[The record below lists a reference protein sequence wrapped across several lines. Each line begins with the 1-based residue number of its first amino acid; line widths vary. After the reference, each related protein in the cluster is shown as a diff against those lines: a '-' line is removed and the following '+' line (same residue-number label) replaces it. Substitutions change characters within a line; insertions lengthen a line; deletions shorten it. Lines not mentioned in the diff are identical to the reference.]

1 MDNLSKNCEG
11 LEMSSEKRKYS
22 LDEIFEKTKEIID
35 EIGYGSVTLVIQD
48 GVVVQIERQ
57 EKIRIKNS

>member
-1 MDNLSKNCEG
+1 MGNT
-11 LEMSSEKRKYS
+11 SSEKKKYS
-22 LDEIFEKTKEIID
+22 LEEVFRETEKIIK

-57 EKIRIKNS
+57 EKIRIK